1 MDDWKIERSVAIA
14 ELIKEI
20 ESLKVMVQC
29 LRKQVREL
37 QDFKGALATAAG
49 AGIDLVVG
57 DEDG

>member
-1 MDDWKIERSVAIA
+1 MSAEWKIEPASA
-14 ELIKEI
+14 ELAEEV

-37 QDFKGALATAAG
+37 QDFKGALAVAG
-49 AGIDLVVG
+49 MKSATILVG